1 MTQFLIAAG
10 AFLGTLGIIA
20 IWIMKQLANYRHA
33 AIDDAARSE
42 RLKPIDAAADHF
54 KNEVK
59 LNENAIDAYNRTNNV
74 KLVKPSDD
82 PGGSAS

>member
-1 MTQFLIAAG
+1 MTQFLISAG
-10 AFLGTLGIIA
+10 AFLGTLSIIA
-20 IWIMKQLANYRHA
+20 VWILKQLSNYKHA
-33 AIDDAARSE
+33 AIDDAERSE
-42 RLKPIDAAADHF
+42 RLKPIDSAAEHF

-59 LNENAIDAYNRTNNV
+59 LNETAIETYNRTNNV